1 MSKKDRLAFI
11 DAVLC
16 LQSKPSI
23 AAPGLVPGARSRFDD
38 FQAVHINQTF
48 LIHFNVRCPKVLF
61 QFLYFG
67 PSDSNRQNFSLG
79 TAISCGF
86 MKRLLERNAAT
97 KDTTREN
104 PFALSFFAFLSP

>member
-67 PSDSNRQNFSLG
+67 
-79 TAISCGF
+79 
-86 MKRLLERNAAT
+86 LLIPT
-97 KDTTREN
+97 GKT
-104 PFALSFFAFLSP
+104 SPLAPLFPVGL